1 MEEEGV
7 AANDNAKE
15 VVIKNCVPFTD
26 CISEINNTQINDA
39 KNIDAV
45 MPLHNWI
52 EYNVNYL
59 KTSGSLWKCYR
70 D

>member
-26 CISEINNTQINDA
+26 CISEINNTQINNA

-45 MPLHNWI
+45 MPLHN
-52 EYNVNYL
+52 
-59 KTSGSLWKCYR
+59 
-70 D
+70 